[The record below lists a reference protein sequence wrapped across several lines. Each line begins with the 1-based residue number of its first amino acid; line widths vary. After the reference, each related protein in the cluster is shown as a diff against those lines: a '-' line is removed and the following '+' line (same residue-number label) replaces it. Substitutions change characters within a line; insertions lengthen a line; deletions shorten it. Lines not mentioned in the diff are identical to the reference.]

1 MAGLGY
7 MPHSP
12 PLADNA
18 SSYLVFY
25 APTAAM
31 SLFVNILVH
40 PLHAS
45 SDEDLKALGAAL
57 RNIQNMPIRDLT
69 RGETE
74 RLQELHNFIMELV
87 RLGNCAVWKAK
98 KDRGI

>member
-1 MAGLGY
+1 MF
-7 MPHSP
+7 PF
-12 PLADNA
+12 ADHA

-31 SLFVNILVH
+31 ALFVNILVH

-45 SDEDLKALGAAL
+45 SNEDLNALVAAL
-57 RNIQNMPIRDLT
+57 SNIQNMPLRGLT
-69 RGETE
+69 EGETE

-98 KDRGI
+98 KDRRV